1 MTRHQD
7 NSNKKTGS
15 SKSGVF
21 KKKSVSSKSGVPKKN
36 SETKSKA
43 PIGKFNRPKT
53 VKPAKVVLKSDSDS
67 IRLNKYIANSGA
79 CSRREADIYIQ
90 SGAVRVNGLPII
102 EMGYQVQPG
111 DIVQFDGATV
121 RPEKKVYILLNK
133 PKNFTTVGDKDSAQ
147 KNVLDLV
154 RGATKYDIAP
164 IGRMDTTTTGL
175 LLFTNDTDMIR
186 KFNLPNQKSPKIY
199 QVSLD
204 RNLRYED

>member
-111 DIVQFDGATV
+111 DIVQF
-121 RPEKKVYILLNK
+121 
-133 PKNFTTVGDKDSAQ
+133 VG
-147 KNVLDLV
+147 
-154 RGATKYDIAP
+154 
-164 IGRMDTTTTGL
+164 
-175 LLFTNDTDMIR
+175 
-186 KFNLPNQKSPKIY
+186 
-199 QVSLD
+199 
-204 RNLRYED
+204 